1 MEMEHINDDLIKVLI
16 DTEDLEERG
25 IDFLDL
31 IGDQSRIEKFFYS
44 ILEEVDV
51 DRHFHDTEAVTF
63 QVIPNSEG
71 LELYISRANLEEMD
85 EIWEDELTKRLKER
99 KLAKQAE
106 KEDAKAK
113 KDSISEKVTDEES
126 DEKETIDSV
135 LNLFNSEYA
144 PSESTVDT
152 EEETEEV
159 MIFGQLEDFF
169 RLAREIPDLP
179 IQSDLYVLNQYYYL
193 VLHNLEAFAREYQT
207 VNRLFSLFEYGEI
220 VPVTSSVLI
229 EHGQLLR
236 EEDAISFFGSKF

>member
-85 EIWEDELTKRLKER
+85 EIWEDELTKRLRER

-106 KEDAKAK
+106 KENAEATT
-113 KDSISEKVTDEES
+113 DSNSEAAGV

-135 LNLFNSEYA
+135 LNLFNPEYA
-144 PSESTVDT
+144 PEENTVDT

-159 MIFGQLEDFF
+159 VIFGQLEDFLH
-169 RLAREIPDLP
+169 LAREISDLA
-179 IQSDLYVLNQYYYL
+179 IQSDLYMMNHHYYL
-193 VLHNLEAFAREYQT
+193 VLHNLESFAREYQT
-207 VNRLFSLFEYGEI
+207 INKLFSLFEYGET

-236 EEDAISFFGSKF
+236 EEDAISFFGSQF